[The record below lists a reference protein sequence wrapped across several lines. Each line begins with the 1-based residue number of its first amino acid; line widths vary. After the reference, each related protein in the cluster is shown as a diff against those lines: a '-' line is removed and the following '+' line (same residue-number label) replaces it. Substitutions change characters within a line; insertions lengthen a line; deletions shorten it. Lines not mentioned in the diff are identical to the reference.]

1 MTQSI
6 YIFHIASNY
15 TSYSRQDPV
24 CDPLLSVMAV
34 YRTEGSLLHRILLLL
49 LTISSFYTISLHQHN
64 PDAKYNNNVTL
75 LAMFSGNKLQVKF
88 NKNIGFITPHKT
100 QQFTKTRTLI
110 LIILA
115 ISGNVHSNPGPC
127 KQNTTQK
134 PRKQRKLRKG
144 SNLPDW
150 IYDLSQCSK
159 RQLLKYKNL
168 QRKCVSKEPH
178 ITYLQKYKTENITP
192 PGLKL
197 HKKPQ
202 IKKLKDKETWKNS
215 LNDSSGKL
223 IDILI
228 SQHQSDLET
237 IKEQL
242 ETTKQEL
249 NTCNDV
255 SDHLNLIDN

>member
-1 MTQSI
+1 MS
-6 YIFHIASNY
+6 FHIASNY
-15 TSYSRQDPV
+15 TSYYRQDRV

-34 YRTEGSLLHRILLLL
+34 YRTEGSLLHHILLLL

-75 LAMFSGNKLQVKF
+75 LTMFSGNKLQVKF

-100 QQFTKTRTLI
+100 QQSTKTRRLI

-159 RQLLKYKNL
+159 CQLLKYKNL
-168 QRKCVSKEPH
+168 QHKCVSKELH
-178 ITYLQKYKTENITP
+178 ITYLQKYKT
-192 PGLKL
+192 
-197 HKKPQ
+197 
-202 IKKLKDKETWKNS
+202 
-215 LNDSSGKL
+215 
-223 IDILI
+223 
-228 SQHQSDLET
+228 
-237 IKEQL
+237 
-242 ETTKQEL
+242 
-249 NTCNDV
+249 
-255 SDHLNLIDN
+255 